1 MAINEWK
8 IWQMLGLAKAPEKE
22 YIDVEGDLKAVTEFL
37 EGVNGNV
44 KSIQKLL
51 KSYAE
56 LRKEEIQ
63 LREEK
68 ADEKAL
74 RRNIAEQVR
83 IYDKVLRAYE
93 YFDLDTDISA
103 ERIKKIS
110 RKIRQNA
117 EELVLEEKLMSK
129 IRTEERWTYNW

>member
-8 IWQMLGLAKAPEKE
+8 VWQKLGIAKPAEKE
-22 YIDVEGDLKAVTEFL
+22 YIDVEGDLKAVNEFL
-37 EGVNGNV
+37 EGINGNV

-51 KSYAE
+51 KSYAD

-68 ADEKAL
+68 ADKKAL
-74 RRNIAEQVR
+74 RSNIAEQVKLYDR
-83 IYDKVLRAYE
+83 ILRAYE
-93 YFDLDTDISA
+93 YFDLDADISA
-103 ERIKKIS
+103 ERIKKIA

-117 EELVLEEKLMSK
+117 EELVLEEKLMNK